1 MPFNSG
7 RTDNAAA
14 QLRNSVANR
23 PTYYDMIYGFEKEG
37 GTKSPDAPTLMRC
50 NSDGSMIFIS
60 WDRQYNLTNFKYY
73 EVQVSDDGVDWYSI
87 EFDGTDWND
96 TLDATT
102 IEYGNNLLHTKIP
115 YNEDDSGRTLSY
127 RVRTVTYDDT
137 ASDWSNVLSATT
149 GFEEYFY
156 HIYYGGGG
164 LAIIGGATT
173 SYVEYTNHYIY
184 EPTGGIVVSG
194 EVEIEINVSY
204 IYSGNGTIIAS
215 GNSDSDS
222 TSNYFYDSGGTIIAS
237 GNSDSTIEY
246 NYTNDISYTNEIDFG
261 SEYTASS
268 GSQFKVDTLDNNH
281 IVCIYRDNSNYSGK
295 VKIGTIAGDYSITF
309 GTEYS
314 YSPGQADPSE
324 LIVLDDSHIV
334 ISYRDNDGPG
344 GYSIVGV
351 VNLDYSITFGT
362 RYLFD
367 PGNTFFFKM
376 LKIDS
381 NHFIISFDADS
392 TNYGTSIIGTI
403 SNDDEISF
411 TSEYIFNSDTTGFI
425 SMDLIDS
432 SRFVVFYRDGLGKAK
447 IGTIAGDYSITF
459 GSAAD
464 IGSYTQRS
472 STIVMD
478 NEHFVTTT
486 EPLSGRYFSS
496 YVGTID
502 GTSITFSS
510 PFTWTL
516 EYIYTDD
523 VDSIKV
529 NNEHFIISYAS
540 FGVGVKSTFAR
551 LDASNNIVYDDSS
564 YEYEEASLFYVSS
577 KLIDDTHIV
586 VATSSGTKVGR
597 LETVPNVSVSGS
609 ADTEQL

>member
-87 EFDGTDWND
+87 EFDGTDWKD

-194 EVEIEINVSY
+194 EVETNVSY
-204 IYSGNGTIIAS
+204 IYSGNGTVTAS

-268 GSQFKVDTLDNNH
+268 GSRFKVDTLDNNH
-281 IVCIYRDNSNYSGK
+281 IVCIYYSSGSGK

-334 ISYRDNDGPG
+334 ISYRDSDGSG
-344 GYSIVGV
+344 RYSIVGV

-367 PGNTFFFKM
+367 PGNTLSLRM

-464 IGSYTQRS
+464 IGSYIYRS

-486 EPLSGRYFSS
+486 ERSFGSYFSS

-564 YEYEEASLFYVSS
+564 YEYEASPLYYASS

>member
-87 EFDGTDWND
+87 EFDGVDWKD

-184 EPTGGIVVSG
+184 
-194 EVEIEINVSY
+194 
-204 IYSGNGTIIAS
+204 SGNGTIIAS

-222 TSNYFYDSGGTIIAS
+222 TKV
-237 GNSDSTIEY
+237 Y
-246 NYTNDISYTNEIDFG
+246 NYTNDISYTNEIDFS

-268 GSQFKVDTLDNNH
+268 GSYFKVDTLDNNH
-281 IVCIYRDNSNYSGK
+281 IVCIYKDNSNYSGK

-314 YSPGQADPSE
+314 YSPDSADPGE

-334 ISYRDNDGPG
+334 ISYRGNDGTG

-464 IGSYTQRS
+464 IGSYIYRS
-472 STIVMD
+472 ATIVMD

-486 EPLSGRYFSS
+486 ERSSGRYFSS

-564 YEYEEASLFYVSS
+564 YEYEETSLYYASS

>member
-184 EPTGGIVVSG
+184 
-194 EVEIEINVSY
+194 
-204 IYSGNGTIIAS
+204 SGNGTIIAS

-222 TSNYFYDSGGTIIAS
+222 TKV
-237 GNSDSTIEY
+237 Y
-246 NYTNDISYTNEIDFG
+246 NYTNDISYTNEIDFS

-268 GSQFKVDTLDNNH
+268 GSYFKVDTLDNNH

-314 YSPGQADPSE
+314 YSPGRANPGE

-334 ISYRDNDGPG
+334 ISYRDNDDSG

-367 PGNTFFFKM
+367 PGNTGYLKM

-464 IGSYTQRS
+464 IGSYIYRS
-472 STIVMD
+472 ATIVMD

-486 EPLSGRYFSS
+486 ERSFGSYFSS

-516 EYIYTDD
+516 EYIDIED

-529 NNEHFIISYAS
+529 NNEHFIISYINYD
-540 FGVGVKSTFAR
+540 VGVKSTFAR

-564 YEYEEASLFYVSS
+564 YLYEAPLYYASS

-609 ADTEQL
+609 ADTDQL

>member
-87 EFDGTDWND
+87 EFDGTDWKD

-194 EVEIEINVSY
+194 EVEINVSY
-204 IYSGNGTIIAS
+204 IYSGN
-215 GNSDSDS
+215 
-222 TSNYFYDSGGTIIAS
+222 GTIIAS

-246 NYTNDISYTNEIDFG
+246 NYTNDISYTNEIDFS

-295 VKIGTIAGDYSITF
+295 VKIGTIAEDYSITF

-314 YSPGQADPSE
+314 YSPDSADPGE

-334 ISYRDNDGPG
+334 ISYRDNDETG

-367 PGNTFFFKM
+367 PGNTSFFKV

-432 SRFVVFYRDGLGKAK
+432 SRFVVFYSYGNSYGWGKAK

-464 IGSYTQRS
+464 TGSYIQRS